1 MLCMGS
7 QQSSC
12 SHSEAN
18 PPFLPL
24 KVSSLNTE
32 MGNLKTQ
39 NLKKVAHINGRIAL
53 SQLCNLL

>member
-1 MLCMGS
+1 MGS